1 MVDRRTERTRQ
12 YLRKALMGILQEK
25 PYEEV
30 TVREVIERAQVS
42 KNSFY
47 NHYGNLDSLAQDC
60 LMCTNVYFG
69 HTHKRLV
76 DYGSRREAALE
87 TLDEGA
93 RMLVFFRDNPNL
105 ARVILNN
112 VCVSPYFSELRQAEE
127 DLLMDHLVTEY
138 GKPERPYLTN
148 EDCARFI
155 TWGMFGHCRKWFMG
169 GMRTP
174 IEATVKEGVYLAFQ
188 CLAGVAGRPIEPEY
202 LQAVEDWGFDD
213 RGSSGSGESAAIDA
227 PPPRHGEASD
237 GVGRC
242 LG

>member
-12 YLRKALMGILQEK
+12 YLRDALMGVLQEK

-47 NHYGNLDSLAQDC
+47 NHYGDLDSLVQDC

-69 HTHKRLV
+69 HTHKRLA

-93 RMLVFFRDNPNL
+93 RMLLFFRDNPNL

-127 DLLMDHLVTEY
+127 ELLIDHLVTEY
-138 GKPERPYLTN
+138 GTPERPYLSN

-155 TWGMFGHCRKWFMG
+155 TWGMFGHYRKWFMN
-169 GMRTP
+169 GMRNS

-188 CLAGVAGRPIEPEY
+188 CLAGMGGHRIEPEY
-202 LQAVEDWGFDD
+202 LQAVEDWRFED
-213 RGSSGSGESAAIDA
+213 REPSYPGETPAIDT
-227 PPPRHGEASD
+227 PPPAIR
-237 GVGRC
+237 
-242 LG
+242 